1 MSKLDKINADFLEA
15 RKTNNTVV
23 KNLLSTFKGEYENQS
38 KSGLSDGDELV
49 HTIAKKMIKSAEQ
62 VGTDVAMQEI
72 EILKGYLPI
81 MVSIEQIK
89 EFLLTQDLTLG
100 GRLIG
105 ITKSHFNGNVDPKLI
120 QEAISNLK

>member
-1 MSKLDKINADFLEA
+1 MKIDKINADFLEA
-15 RKTNNTVV
+15 RKNNNTVV

-38 KSGLSDGDELV
+38 KTGLSGDELV

-72 EILKGYLPI
+72 EILKTYLPI
-81 MVSIEQIK
+81 MVSIEEIT
-89 EFLLTQDLTLG
+89 EFLKTQDLTLC